1 MKIKLLL
8 FILILFSCSSKNDFR
23 SIGGVEFAERSSEP
37 FLYSSGDD
45 LIISWTENKYD
56 TNYLYTAEY
65 LKDSWDNKELI
76 TDGQDWFVNWADFPS
91 ISYNEVSNVKLSHH
105 LQKVQNQ
112 HFPTILIITFLKKE
126 GGSIKINFIMMK
138 RKLNMVLYLLSLIRM
153 VSLPR
158 G

>member
-1 MKIKLLL
+1 MKINLLL

-37 FLYSSGDD
+37 YLYSSGDD

-56 TNYLYTAEY
+56 TNYLYSAEY

-105 LQKVQNQ
+105 LQKSSKSTFSYDINY
-112 HFPTILIITFLKKE
+112 HFFKE
-126 GGSIKINFIMMK
+126 G
-138 RKLNMVLYLLSLIRM
+138 RWLNKN
-153 VSLPR
+153 
-158 G
+158 